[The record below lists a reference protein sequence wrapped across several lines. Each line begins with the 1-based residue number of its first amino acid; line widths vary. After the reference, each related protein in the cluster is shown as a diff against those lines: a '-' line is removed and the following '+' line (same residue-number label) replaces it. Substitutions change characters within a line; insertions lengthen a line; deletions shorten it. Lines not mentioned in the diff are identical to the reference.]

1 MWVPKIIHRR
11 TLSLRSVQS
20 RFNSSL
26 RLRSF
31 ALSVAHPQ
39 KEEGED
45 AYFIANT
52 KTSAGV
58 ADGVGGW
65 SEFGIDSGAFAREL
79 MNGCKNAAEEKNMKT
94 ASDILGYGFDSVT
107 SPGSSTACVISI
119 TENNILQVANLG
131 DSGFF
136 LLRKEESRFDS
147 GDRRSPPPIEWAV
160 AAATTEQLHSFNCPV
175 QLGTSSND
183 TVECADISAIEL
195 EVGDVTV
202 CCTDGVLDNV
212 WEDELAALCAESF
225 KESDACEGDMEMMAE
240 SAETFCQNILNLA
253 VTHSEDTERRSP
265 FEANA
270 KRWGFRYRG
279 GKMDDIT
286 VVVSLVERADEG

>member
-1 MWVPKIIHRR
+1 
-11 TLSLRSVQS
+11 
-20 RFNSSL
+20 
-26 RLRSF
+26 
-31 ALSVAHPQ
+31 
-39 KEEGED
+39 
-45 AYFIANT
+45 
-52 KTSAGV
+52 
-58 ADGVGGW
+58 
-65 SEFGIDSGAFAREL
+65 
-79 MNGCKNAAEEKNMKT
+79 MNGCKDAAEDKGLES
-94 ASDILGYGFDSVT
+94 ASDILGYGFDCVE

-136 LLRKEESRFDS
+136 LLRKDESKYDS

-160 AAATTEQLHSFNCPV
+160 VAATTEQLHSFNCPV

-183 TVECADISAIEL
+183 TVECADVSAIEL

-212 WEDELAALCAESF
+212 WEDEISTLCADAF
-225 KESDACEGDMEMMAE
+225 KESDACDGDMDMMREATE
-240 SAETFCQNILNLA
+240 LFCQNILDLA
-253 VTHSEDTERRSP
+253 VRYAEDTERRSP

-286 VVVSLVERADEG
+286 VVVSLVEGAEEEKVV